1 RDGGATSG
9 VPPAEQSRRDGGATS
24 GFDVILGNPPYV
36 RQETLG
42 ATKDYFAQ
50 HYAVYHGM
58 ADLYA
63 YFIERAVML
72 LRDGGVMSY
81 IVANKWMRASY
92 GAPLRRFLKQHCIEE
107 ITDFG
112 DLPVFKGVTTY
123 PCIMRV
129 ARRQPCAAFNA
140 TQVATLDFTDL
151 NAYVAEH
158 RYAVNI
164 AGLDDAGWSLANAD
178 TQCLL
183 DKLRAKGMPLGEYVK
198 GKIYY
203 GIKTGLNEA
212 FVINAATRDRLI
224 AEDPKSAELIKPFL
238 AGRDIKRYEQPH
250 ADKFLIFT
258 RRGIEIGQYKAIEKH
273 LLAFKER
280 LLPKPLS
287 YSGTNWKGRKSGNY
301 QWYEIQDAVDYY
313 SEFGKPKIMYLV
325 FQVRPSFVYLDY
337 PMYANNAVWMIPG
350 DDKYLLAILNSKLGW
365 YLISKHCTQIQNG
378 FQLIYEYLRRIP
390 IRTINFSD
398 APDKKRHAQVTDYVA
413 TMLALHQKRA
423 AARTPDERTQLA
435 NQIAATDRLI
445 DKLVYELYDLSA
457 AEIQIVERDA

>member
-1 RDGGATSG
+1 
-9 VPPAEQSRRDGGATS
+9 
-24 GFDVILGNPPYV
+24 
-36 RQETLG
+36 
-42 ATKDYFAQ
+42 
-50 HYAVYHGM
+50 
-58 ADLYA
+58 
-63 YFIERAVML
+63 
-72 LRDGGVMSY
+72 
-81 IVANKWMRASY
+81 MRASY

-212 FVINAATRDRLI
+212 FVIDAATRVRLI

-250 ADKFLIFT
+250 ADKFLIFMPKGWT
-258 RRGIEIGQYKAIEKH
+258 IERAGAEKDKWAWLTKAYPAIARH
-273 LLAFKER
+273 LEPFK
-280 LLPKPLS
+280 
-287 YSGTNWKGRKSGNY
+287 TKGEARCDKGDY
-301 QWYEIQDAVDYY
+301 WWELRACDYY
-313 SEFGKPKIMYLV
+313 DEFDKPKILYLV

-350 DDKYLLAILNSKLGW
+350 DDKHLLAILNSRLGW

-390 IRTINFSD
+390 IRAINFSD
-398 APDKKRHAQVTDYVA
+398 APDQKRHAQMTDYVA